1 MISLDELEKKWH
13 KQYPAAIK
21 LWRDRWAYLSTF
33 FQFTEEIKRAVYTT
47 NAIESINNGIRRVIK
62 NKRSFP
68 SEDAALKVIYL
79 ALNNCQ
85 KR

>member
-1 MISLDELEKKWH
+1 MG
-13 KQYPAAIK
+13 
-21 LWRDRWAYLSTF
+21 
-33 FQFTEEIKRAVYTT
+33 
-47 NAIESINNGIRRVIK
+47 IESINNGIRRVIK

-85 KR
+85 KRWTMPINLLCKFIVKIDLLYNLLICYNKVLLT